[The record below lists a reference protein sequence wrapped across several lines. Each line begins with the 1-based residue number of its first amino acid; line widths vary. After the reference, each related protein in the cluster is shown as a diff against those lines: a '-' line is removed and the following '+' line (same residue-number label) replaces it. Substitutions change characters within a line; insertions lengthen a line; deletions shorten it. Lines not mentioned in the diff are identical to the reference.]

1 MELLPVCQH
10 PGGMHVVQCDVAQC
24 EPKQAQ
30 ADLPLRNASKMD
42 AGYSKL
48 VLRVLALCA
57 DGLAE
62 KAALS
67 QLRALG
73 CDDEKQLAATLEQ
86 AFHRREEVPLQ
97 QVWHPTTTAAMWLC
111 QQHVACHQQVHGS
124 VPGSTTT
131 TPEVAVAEGEVEPT
145 PRESSEGVADVA

>member
-10 PGGMHVVQCDVAQC
+10 PGGMHVVQCDAVAQS
-24 EPKQAQ
+24 EPHQAQ
-30 ADLPLRNASKMD
+30 VDVRVRSASKMD
-42 AGYSKL
+42 SAYSEL
-48 VLRVLALCA
+48 VLRALALCA
-57 DGLAE
+57 DGPAE

-67 QLRALG
+67 QLQALG

-86 AFHRREEVPLQ
+86 AFHRRVEVPLQ

-111 QQHVACHQQVHGS
+111 QQHVACHQHVHGS

-131 TPEVAVAEGEVEPT
+131 TPEAVAEGEVEPT
-145 PRESSEGVADVA
+145 PRESSEG